1 MDIVDAN
8 SKQTA
13 DSRQARTCI
22 LFYLICLWTMCAQC
36 KSVRSEEGPGLG
48 SRSQDRDPGPGRQL
62 AAWAHRAPWDPKG
75 FLGHEEGPRVI
86 LGLQGDPASA
96 ISHVCVC
103 ANALHAKRFLTM
115 GVTARQAVQQASW
128 RQAGRSALL
137 PHSSRL
143 FSTAAFG
150 RCHFLFRSASVLMPG
165 VCQVYSRSS
174 SSPLT
179 A

>member
-48 SRSQDRDPGPGRQL
+48 SRNQDRDPGAGRQL

-103 ANALHAKRFLTM
+103 AQMHCMRNVFSRWGSLQDRPSSKPA
-115 GVTARQAVQQASW
+115 GVKQAVQHCYLT
-128 RQAGRSALL
+128 QAGCSALR
-137 PHSSRL
+137 PSEGHCI
-143 FSTAAFG
+143 AA
-150 RCHFLFRSASVLMPG
+150 
-165 VCQVYSRSS
+165 
-174 SSPLT
+174 
-179 A
+179 

>member
-48 SRSQDRDPGPGRQL
+48 SRNQDRDPGPGRQL

-96 ISHVCVC
+96 ISHVCVRKC
-103 ANALHAKRFLTM
+103 
-115 GVTARQAVQQASW
+115 TACETFSHDGGHCKTGRPASQLASSRPFSTATSLKQAVQHCGLRKMS
-128 RQAGRSALL
+128 
-137 PHSSRL
+137 
-143 FSTAAFG
+143 FS
-150 RCHFLFRSASVLMPG
+150 L
-165 VCQVYSRSS
+165 
-174 SSPLT
+174 
-179 A
+179 